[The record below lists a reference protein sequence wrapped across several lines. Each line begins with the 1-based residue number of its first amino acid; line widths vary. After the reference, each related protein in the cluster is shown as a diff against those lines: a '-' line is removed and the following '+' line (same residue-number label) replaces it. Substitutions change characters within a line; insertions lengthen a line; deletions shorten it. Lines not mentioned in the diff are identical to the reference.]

1 MLKSKYKS
9 MVYKIKLAFYSISV
23 FFILTLTF
31 SLYGYNKISS
41 GYKNIIDFQIEQNNY
56 FLEIDDLNNQ
66 LSSGYMF
73 QQINNFTKIQAIIDE
88 LSFKNDQYKN
98 RTPISRDQLDFYFL
112 VDTYLEGSLI
122 LLNSLEVDSK
132 DSLIELEKLQDLYSF
147 INESFK
153 NLYNQEIEFISV
165 AQNEMDRF
173 AKNTLLLNMAL
184 LLFLIVLGLI
194 INRQFKDSS
203 NKMNNLTKFAK
214 SIKNNPYSNEKIEI
228 NSNDELS
235 FFATAFN
242 EMIETIQFQMK
253 EKEAASKMRE
263 ELKNVE
269 IQRLKVTSQLKSS
282 QLKLLQSR
290 VNPHFL
296 FNTLNMIK
304 STAINEDF
312 TKTAQLIEATAE
324 LYRYYLSSQTH
335 NVTLEKEIDNLK
347 NYAFIQKNRFGSRIS
362 FNYIID
368 ENLLSLSI
376 PSMVLQPLVENSIV
390 HGIKKL
396 DGNGIISI
404 EVKED
409 NNRLLL
415 SVIDN
420 GIGFSRDQISQII
433 NKCKENEISDNI
445 GLRNVYQRL
454 MYYFND
460 DVKLSIESD
469 WDTTKVSFSLP
480 ILKEEY

>member
-1 MLKSKYKS
+1 MLKNKYKS
-9 MVYKIKLAFYSISV
+9 MVYKIKLAFYSISI
-23 FFILTLTF
+23 FFVLTLTF

-88 LSFKNDQYKN
+88 LRFKNNQYKN

-112 VDTYLEGSLI
+112 VDTYLESSLI

-153 NLYNQEIEFISV
+153 NLYNQEIEFISI

-203 NKMNNLTKFAK
+203 NKMNDLTKFAK

-335 NVTLEKEIDNLK
+335 DVTLEKEIENLR

-362 FNYIID
+362 FNYVID

-390 HGIKKL
+390 HGIKKI
-396 DGNGIISI
+396 DVNGIINI

>member
-1 MLKSKYKS
+1 MLKNKYKS
-9 MVYKIKLAFYSISV
+9 MVYKIKLAFYSISI
-23 FFILTLTF
+23 FFVLTLTF

-88 LSFKNDQYKN
+88 LRFKNNQYKN

-112 VDTYLEGSLI
+112 VDTYLESSLI

-153 NLYNQEIEFISV
+153 NLYNQEIEFISI

-203 NKMNNLTKFAK
+203 NKMYDLTKFAK

-335 NVTLEKEIDNLK
+335 DVTLEKEIENLR

-362 FNYIID
+362 FNYVID

-390 HGIKKL
+390 HGIKKI
-396 DGNGIISI
+396 DANGIINI

-469 WDTTKVSFSLP
+469 WDTTTVSFSLP
-480 ILKEEY
+480 ILKEGY

>member
-1 MLKSKYKS
+1 

-194 INRQFKDSS
+194 INRQFKESS

>member
-1 MLKSKYKS
+1 MLKNKYKS
-9 MVYKIKLAFYSISV
+9 MVYKIKLAFYSISI
-23 FFILTLTF
+23 FFVLTLTF

-88 LSFKNDQYKN
+88 LRFKNNQYKK

-112 VDTYLEGSLI
+112 VDTYLESSLI

-153 NLYNQEIEFISV
+153 NLYNQEIEFISI

-203 NKMNNLTKFAK
+203 NKMNDLTKFAK

-335 NVTLEKEIDNLK
+335 DVTLEKEIENLR

-362 FNYIID
+362 FNYVID

-390 HGIKKL
+390 HGIKKI
-396 DGNGIISI
+396 DANGIISI
-404 EVKED
+404 EVKKM

-420 GIGFSRDQISQII
+420 GIGFSKDQISQIL

-454 MYYFND
+454 IYYFND

-469 WDTTKVSFSLP
+469 WDTTTVSFSLP
-480 ILKEEY
+480 ILKEGY

>member
-1 MLKSKYKS
+1 MLKNKYKS
-9 MVYKIKLAFYSISV
+9 MVYKIKLAFYSISI
-23 FFILTLTF
+23 FFVLTLTF

-88 LSFKNDQYKN
+88 LRFKNNQYKN

-112 VDTYLEGSLI
+112 VDTYLESSLI

-153 NLYNQEIEFISV
+153 NLYNQEIEFISI

-173 AKNTLLLNMAL
+173 AKNILLLNMAL

-203 NKMNNLTKFAK
+203 NKMNDLTKFAK

-335 NVTLEKEIDNLK
+335 DVTLEKEIENLR

-362 FNYIID
+362 FNYVID

-390 HGIKKL
+390 HGIKKI
-396 DGNGIISI
+396 DVNGIINI

-420 GIGFSRDQISQII
+420 GIGFSRDQISQIL

-454 MYYFND
+454 IYYFND

-469 WDTTKVSFSLP
+469 WDTTTVSFSLP
-480 ILKEEY
+480 ILKEGY

>member
-1 MLKSKYKS
+1 MINI
-9 MVYKIKLAFYSISV
+9 KI
-23 FFILTLTF
+23 
-31 SLYGYNKISS
+31 
-41 GYKNIIDFQIEQNNY
+41 EP
-56 FLEIDDLNNQ
+56 
-66 LSSGYMF
+66 
-73 QQINNFTKIQAIIDE
+73 
-88 LSFKNDQYKN
+88 
-98 RTPISRDQLDFYFL
+98 PISRDQLDFYFL

-194 INRQFKDSS
+194 INRQFKESS

>member
-1 MLKSKYKS
+1 MLKNKYKS
-9 MVYKIKLAFYSISV
+9 MVYKIKLAFYSISI
-23 FFILTLTF
+23 FFVLTLTF

-88 LSFKNDQYKN
+88 LRFKNNQYKN

-112 VDTYLEGSLI
+112 VDTYLESSLI

-153 NLYNQEIEFISV
+153 NLYNQEIEFISI

-173 AKNTLLLNMAL
+173 AKNILLLNMAL

-203 NKMNNLTKFAK
+203 NKMNDLTKFAK

-335 NVTLEKEIDNLK
+335 DVTLEKEIENLR

-362 FNYIID
+362 FNYVID

-390 HGIKKL
+390 HGIKKI
-396 DGNGIISI
+396 DVNGIINI

-420 GIGFSRDQISQII
+420 GIGFSKDQISQIL

>member
-1 MLKSKYKS
+1 
-9 MVYKIKLAFYSISV
+9 MVYKIKLAFYSISI
-23 FFILTLTF
+23 FFVLTLTF

-88 LSFKNDQYKN
+88 LRFKNNQYKN

-112 VDTYLEGSLI
+112 VDTYLESSLI

-153 NLYNQEIEFISV
+153 NLYNQEIEFISI

-203 NKMNNLTKFAK
+203 NKMYDLTKFAK

-335 NVTLEKEIDNLK
+335 DVTLEKEIENLR

-362 FNYIID
+362 FNYVID

-390 HGIKKL
+390 HGIKKI
-396 DGNGIISI
+396 DANGIINI

-469 WDTTKVSFSLP
+469 WDTTTVSFSLP
-480 ILKEEY
+480 ILKEGY